1 MINRNGLFS
10 SWYLMSNNIVRWK
23 NFKYKLKFECS
34 EAHNVHIQKALTKE
48 QSVIDSVSFMVR
60 VVIYDLLIFKEL
72 LSIQE

>member
-1 MINRNGLFS
+1 
-10 SWYLMSNNIVRWK
+10 MSNNIVRWK
-23 NFKYKLKFECS
+23 NFKYKLKSECS